1 MSNQKKS
8 LDDYLKE
15 VDYSYLN
22 SNKYEP
28 SVFALQFVNFIKLV
42 NGSQGESNKTP
53 PIHLRML
60 DTITYRKRNHL
71 VNLCARGTAK
81 TTLFGEYM
89 VLYLAVFN
97 ELPKLKD
104 ISGMIYIADTME
116 NGAKSLRKNIEY
128 RYNHSEFLQSV
139 LPRESAKFTD
149 NYIEFTNISGKQ
161 FGVKLFGATTGIRG
175 TKIFGRRPQIAC
187 HAIGTPIQTELG
199 WHKVENYPI
208 QLGFKEDFGLKV
220 RAFGLVSAEVVTQD
234 HRYMVASQIRT
245 RKKEYLDNGKTL
257 STTSY
262 EWVEPHWVETKDLAV
277 GKNLGNQRK
286 QFDYFV
292 KKVDMTVKP
301 IPEIN
306 TFYQSVITER
316 NSQGRVTAA
325 EREAVSKVH
334 EKMHLDAWWWL
345 YGLYLSDGTTSPNK
359 VGFYIANT
367 QEDTVGKKLQEVCD
381 QVGYTLTSRRQR
393 IGCYY
398 QEICDAPLS
407 RFLREN
413 HLGNSVKNIPNWVL
427 YIDLEKQKQL
437 LLGYIAGDGYIDKK
451 RGQIRINSVNP
462 DAICKL
468 GTMCERIGL
477 PYHIRWTRTK
487 EFDTVLPSGQI
498 CLSHKQWEL
507 RLSQQVK
514 EILGINIEAKKSDQ
528 VFFRNGYLY
537 RKVKSVEGLK
547 EKRTFVPINTPTHEY
562 QTMFGT
568 SHNCLDDLISD
579 ESAKSKTVM
588 DLIKD
593 TVYKGVD
600 PALDPNGSLVILSGT
615 PFNKEDIILE
625 AVESGAWETNV
636 YPICER
642 FPCTRDEFQGAWEDR
657 FTYDFIKESYERY
670 KLSGKLGA
678 FYQEL
683 MLQITSDEDRMVL
696 DSEIRWYKRS
706 DLMKNRSSFNFYITT
721 DFATSSKTT
730 ADFSVISVWAVNG
743 NEDWYWVDGIVAKQ
757 SMDKTIDDLFRL
769 IQKYKPLQ
777 VGIEITGQQ
786 GAFISLLQREM
797 MHRSIWFNFASSDK
811 TGNTPGIR
819 PTTDKLSRFNYVLP
833 KFKAGKIYFPEEAK
847 DGRELTE
854 FMLELK
860 LATYAG
866 FKGHDDCIDTIS
878 QLTYLKVILP
888 SSDIGGNLDSSG
900 IWDDNSYMED
910 TIGMN
915 NYIV

>member
-8 LDDYLKE
+8 LDDWLKS
-15 VDYSYLN
+15 VDYAYLN

-42 NGSQGESNKTP
+42 NGAQGESNKTP
-53 PIHLRML
+53 PVHFKML
-60 DTITYRKRNHL
+60 DTIAYRKRNHL
-71 VNLCARGTAK
+71 VNLCARGMAK
-81 TTLFGEYM
+81 TSIFGEYM

-97 ELPKLKD
+97 ELPNLKD
-104 ISGMIYIADTME
+104 ISGMMYIADTME

-149 NYIEFTNISGKQ
+149 NYIEFTNIKGNS

-175 TKIFGRRPQIAC
+175 TKIFGKRP
-187 HAIGTPIQTELG
+187 T
-199 WHKVENYPI
+199 
-208 QLGFKEDFGLKV
+208 
-220 RAFGLVSAEVVTQD
+220 
-234 HRYMVASQIRT
+234 VA
-245 RKKEYLDNGKTL
+245 
-257 STTSY
+257 
-262 EWVEPHWVETKDLAV
+262 
-277 GKNLGNQRK
+277 
-286 QFDYFV
+286 
-292 KKVDMTVKP
+292 
-301 IPEIN
+301 
-306 TFYQSVITER
+306 
-316 NSQGRVTAA
+316 
-325 EREAVSKVH
+325 
-334 EKMHLDAWWWL
+334 
-345 YGLYLSDGTTSPNK
+345 
-359 VGFYIANT
+359 
-367 QEDTVGKKLQEVCD
+367 
-381 QVGYTLTSRRQR
+381 
-393 IGCYY
+393 
-398 QEICDAPLS
+398 
-407 RFLREN
+407 
-413 HLGNSVKNIPNWVL
+413 
-427 YIDLEKQKQL
+427 
-437 LLGYIAGDGYIDKK
+437 
-451 RGQIRINSVNP
+451 
-462 DAICKL
+462 
-468 GTMCERIGL
+468 
-477 PYHIRWTRTK
+477 
-487 EFDTVLPSGQI
+487 
-498 CLSHKQWEL
+498 
-507 RLSQQVK
+507 
-514 EILGINIEAKKSDQ
+514 
-528 VFFRNGYLY
+528 
-537 RKVKSVEGLK
+537 
-547 EKRTFVPINTPTHEY
+547 
-562 QTMFGT
+562 
-568 SHNCLDDLISD
+568 CLDDLISD

-769 IQKYKPLQ
+769 VQKYKPLQ

-797 MHRSIWFNFASSDK
+797 MNRSIWFNFASSDK

-833 KFKAGKIYFPEEAK
+833 KFKAGKMYFPEEAR
-847 DGRELTE
+847 DGREMTE

-900 IWDDNSYMED
+900 IWDDTSYMED
-910 TIGMN
+910 TTGMD

>member
-1 MSNQKKS
+1 MSTQKTLEQWLS
-8 LDDYLKE
+8 EIDYKH
-15 VDYSYLN
+15 LN
-22 SNKYEP
+22 SSEYVP
-28 SVFALQFVNFIKLV
+28 SEFALTFVNFIKMV
-42 NGSQGESNKTP
+42 NGPQGESNKTP
-53 PIHLRML
+53 AIHLKML
-60 DTITYRKRNHL
+60 DTITYRKKNHL
-71 VNLCARGTAK
+71 VNLCSRGIGK
-81 TTLFGEYM
+81 TSLFGEYF
-89 VLYLAVFN
+89 VLYLACFG
-97 ELPKLKD
+97 ELPGLKD
-104 ISGMIYIADTME
+104 VTGMIYVGDTME

-128 RYNHSEFLQSV
+128 RYQHSDFLKAL
-139 LPRESAKFTD
+139 LPEDKVKFTD
-149 NYIEFTNISGKQ
+149 NYLEFTNIKGHS
-161 FGVKLFGATTGIRG
+161 FGVKLFGATSGIRG
-175 TKIFGRRPQIAC
+175 TKIFGKRPSVAC
-187 HAIGTPIQTELG
+187 HEIGTPIQTELG
-199 WHKVENYPI
+199 WHRVEDYPV
-208 QLGFKEDFGLKV
+208 QLGFKEEFGLRVK
-220 RAFGLVSAEVVTQD
+220 AFGLVSAETVTQD
-234 HRYMVASQIRT
+234 HRYMIASQIRT
-245 RKKEYLDNGKTL
+245 RKKEYLANGKTL

-262 EWVEPHWVETKDLAV
+262 QWVEPHWVEAKDLAI

-301 IPEIN
+301 IPEIEV
-306 TFYQSVITER
+306 FYQSTITER
-316 NSQGRVTAA
+316 DAKGRILAN
-325 EREAVSKVH
+325 ERELVGKVH
-334 EKMHLDAWWWL
+334 EKMHLTDWWWL
-345 YGLYLSDGTTSPNK
+345 YGLYLSDGTTAPDK
-359 VGFYIANT
+359 VSFYIANT
-367 QEDTVGKKLQEVCD
+367 QEHTVGKKLQEVCD
-381 QVGYTLTSRRQR
+381 KVGYTLTSKNQR
-393 IGCYY
+393 IGCYS
-398 QEICDAPLS
+398 QEICDAPLARYLS
-407 RFLREN
+407 EN
-413 HLGNSVKNIPNWVL
+413 HLGNSVKNIPDWVL
-427 YIDLEKQKQL
+427 YIEPEKQKQL

-451 RGQIRINSVNP
+451 HGQIRVNSVNH

-468 GTMCERIGL
+468 GIMCERIGL

-487 EFDTVLPSGQI
+487 EFNTVFPSGQV

-507 RLSQQVK
+507 RLSQKVK
-514 EILGINIEAKKSDQ
+514 EILEIDIESKQSDQ
-528 VFFRNGYLY
+528 VFFKNDYLY

-562 QTMFGT
+562 QTMFGI
-568 SHNCLDDLISD
+568 SHNCLDDLLSD
-579 ESAKSKTVM
+579 ENAKSKTVM
-588 DLIKD
+588 ELIKD
-593 TVYKGVD
+593 TVYKGID
-600 PALDPNGSLVILSGT
+600 PALDPNGHLVILSGT
-615 PFNKEDIILE
+615 PFNKEDIMLE

-642 FPCTRDEFQGAWEDR
+642 FPCSRDDFQGAWEDR
-657 FTYDFIKESYERY
+657 FTYEFIKETYERY

-678 FYQEL
+678 FYQEF

-706 DLMKNRSSFNFYITT
+706 DLMRNRPSFNFYVTT

-730 ADFSVISVWAVNG
+730 ADFSVISVWAVNS

-769 IQKYKPLQ
+769 IQKYKPIQ

-797 MHRSIWFNFASSDK
+797 MYRSVWFNFASSDK

-833 KFKAGKIYFPEEAK
+833 KFKAGKMYFPEEAK
-847 DGRELTE
+847 DGREMTE
-854 FMLELK
+854 FMLELR

-900 IWDDNSYMED
+900 IWDDTSYMED
-910 TIGMN
+910 VTGMD

>member
-8 LDDYLKE
+8 LDDWLKN
-15 VDYSYLN
+15 VDYAYLN
-22 SNKYEP
+22 SSSYVP

-53 PIHLRML
+53 PMHLKML

-71 VNLCARGTAK
+71 VNLCFRGSGK
-81 TTLFGEYM
+81 TSIFGEYM

-97 ELPKLKD
+97 ELPNLKD
-104 ISGMIYIADTME
+104 ISGMMYIADTME

-139 LPRESAKFTD
+139 LPREGAKFTD
-149 NYIEFTNISGKQ
+149 NYIEFTNIEGKS
-161 FGVKLFGATTGIRG
+161 FGVKLFGATTGLRG
-175 TKIFGRRPQIAC
+175 TKIFGKRP
-187 HAIGTPIQTELG
+187 
-199 WHKVENYPI
+199 
-208 QLGFKEDFGLKV
+208 
-220 RAFGLVSAEVVTQD
+220 S
-234 HRYMVASQIRT
+234 
-245 RKKEYLDNGKTL
+245 
-257 STTSY
+257 
-262 EWVEPHWVETKDLAV
+262 
-277 GKNLGNQRK
+277 
-286 QFDYFV
+286 
-292 KKVDMTVKP
+292 
-301 IPEIN
+301 
-306 TFYQSVITER
+306 
-316 NSQGRVTAA
+316 
-325 EREAVSKVH
+325 
-334 EKMHLDAWWWL
+334 
-345 YGLYLSDGTTSPNK
+345 
-359 VGFYIANT
+359 
-367 QEDTVGKKLQEVCD
+367 
-381 QVGYTLTSRRQR
+381 
-393 IGCYY
+393 
-398 QEICDAPLS
+398 IC
-407 RFLREN
+407 
-413 HLGNSVKNIPNWVL
+413 V
-427 YIDLEKQKQL
+427 
-437 LLGYIAGDGYIDKK
+437 
-451 RGQIRINSVNP
+451 
-462 DAICKL
+462 
-468 GTMCERIGL
+468 
-477 PYHIRWTRTK
+477 
-487 EFDTVLPSGQI
+487 
-498 CLSHKQWEL
+498 
-507 RLSQQVK
+507 
-514 EILGINIEAKKSDQ
+514 
-528 VFFRNGYLY
+528 
-537 RKVKSVEGLK
+537 
-547 EKRTFVPINTPTHEY
+547 
-562 QTMFGT
+562 
-568 SHNCLDDLISD
+568 LDDLISD

-657 FTYDFIKESYERY
+657 FTYEFIKESYERY

-706 DLMKNRSSFNFYITT
+706 DLMKRKPSFNFYVTT

-730 ADFSVISVWAVNG
+730 ADFSVISVWAVNS

-769 IQKYKPLQ
+769 TQKYKPIQ

-797 MHRSIWFNFASSDK
+797 MYRSIWFNFASSDK

-833 KFKAGKIYFPEEAK
+833 KFKAGKMYFPEEAK
-847 DGRELTE
+847 DGREMTE
-854 FMLELK
+854 FMLELR

-900 IWDDNSYMED
+900 IWDDTSYMED
-910 TIGMN
+910 VTGMD

>member
-8 LDDYLKE
+8 LDDWLKS
-15 VDYSYLN
+15 VDYAYLN

-42 NGSQGESNKTP
+42 NGAQGESNKTP
-53 PIHLRML
+53 PMHLKML

-71 VNLCARGTAK
+71 VNLCFRGSGKALALDTPILTTEGWKTIQTLNIGDYVYGIDGKPTKVIVKSNVFSKPMYRLFLADNRTLDVSEDHINVIIHRKGFNRKNFKGTKCVYEEITTKELLNIKLK
-81 TTLFGEYM
+81 TTRTKTKKNPKGQETMVWIPKPAPLEFSKKNLPIEPYTLGLLLGDGNIHRKTGYSRLIGAKDDITFYKEQIPYELGVESYDKRNPNVHMLGIRHIGKLIKRLELNVHGDYKFIPKDYLYSSIEDRLAILQGLMDTDGTIGVDRRTPSFSSNSEVLAQGVLFICYSLGGSGSIKTKITASGKTHYRVNLNLPFCPFRLPRKLKYFKPTYFKDKVPLEKIEKIPTVLSQCIAVDNPSHTYLAGDLIPTHNTSIFGEYM

-97 ELPKLKD
+97 ELPDLKD
-104 ISGMIYIADTME
+104 ISGMMYIADTME

-149 NYIEFTNISGKQ
+149 NYLEFTNIKGNS
-161 FGVKLFGATTGIRG
+161 FGVKLFGATTGLRG
-175 TKIFGRRPQIAC
+175 TKIFGKRP
-187 HAIGTPIQTELG
+187 
-199 WHKVENYPI
+199 
-208 QLGFKEDFGLKV
+208 
-220 RAFGLVSAEVVTQD
+220 S
-234 HRYMVASQIRT
+234 
-245 RKKEYLDNGKTL
+245 
-257 STTSY
+257 
-262 EWVEPHWVETKDLAV
+262 
-277 GKNLGNQRK
+277 
-286 QFDYFV
+286 
-292 KKVDMTVKP
+292 
-301 IPEIN
+301 
-306 TFYQSVITER
+306 
-316 NSQGRVTAA
+316 
-325 EREAVSKVH
+325 
-334 EKMHLDAWWWL
+334 
-345 YGLYLSDGTTSPNK
+345 
-359 VGFYIANT
+359 
-367 QEDTVGKKLQEVCD
+367 
-381 QVGYTLTSRRQR
+381 
-393 IGCYY
+393 
-398 QEICDAPLS
+398 IC
-407 RFLREN
+407 
-413 HLGNSVKNIPNWVL
+413 V
-427 YIDLEKQKQL
+427 
-437 LLGYIAGDGYIDKK
+437 
-451 RGQIRINSVNP
+451 
-462 DAICKL
+462 
-468 GTMCERIGL
+468 
-477 PYHIRWTRTK
+477 
-487 EFDTVLPSGQI
+487 
-498 CLSHKQWEL
+498 
-507 RLSQQVK
+507 
-514 EILGINIEAKKSDQ
+514 
-528 VFFRNGYLY
+528 
-537 RKVKSVEGLK
+537 
-547 EKRTFVPINTPTHEY
+547 
-562 QTMFGT
+562 
-568 SHNCLDDLISD
+568 LDDLISD

-706 DLMKNRSSFNFYITT
+706 DLLKKKYSFNFYITT

-769 IQKYKPLQ
+769 VQKYKPIQ

-797 MHRSIWFNFASSDK
+797 MNRSIWFNFASSDK

-833 KFKAGKIYFPEEAK
+833 KFKAGKMYFPEEAR
-847 DGRELTE
+847 DGREMTE

-900 IWDDNSYMED
+900 IWDDTSYMED
-910 TIGMN
+910 TLGMD